1 MYQMTRQDIDEVA
14 EILGRVAPLPLKDAA
29 WMLDKN
35 MARLSRLEGRP
46 TDEDVRRFR
55 AMTPEQQREHMRHE
69 RAHADEGPMFSYLKR
84 THPHAADADIKQ
96 AIMEAVR
103 FQDDCSK
110 FLRWDGEYWNCIVN
124 AVAEA
129 EKKHPGFLE
138 TTYRDARNYLAYL
151 WK

>member
-1 MYQMTRQDIDEVA
+1 M
-14 EILGRVAPLPLKDAA
+14 P
-29 WMLDKN
+29 
-35 MARLSRLEGRP
+35 RLSGLEGRP
-46 TDEDVRRFR
+46 TDEDIRRFR
-55 AMTPEQQREHMRHE
+55 AMTPEPQGEHMRHE
-69 RAHADEGPMFSYLKR
+69 RAHADDGPMLSYLKR
-84 THPHAADADIKQ
+84 THRYAADGDIKR

-110 FLRWDGEYWNCIVN
+110 FLRWDGDYWDCIVN

-129 EKKHPGFLE
+129 KQKHPGFLE